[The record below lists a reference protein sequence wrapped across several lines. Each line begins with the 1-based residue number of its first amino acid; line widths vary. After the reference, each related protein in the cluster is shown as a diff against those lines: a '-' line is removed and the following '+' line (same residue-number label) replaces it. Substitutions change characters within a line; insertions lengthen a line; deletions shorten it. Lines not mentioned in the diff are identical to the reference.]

1 MKLALIETLKIK
13 KQDLKG
19 LLDCGATAHAKQSWL
34 FLPENPQNRVALVA
48 HIDTVHD
55 DEHERE
61 VIINGSARTLWSPQG
76 LGADDRAGVWA
87 ALRLFN
93 SVEEPLRPIILF
105 TDLEECGGHG
115 AKEAVQ
121 IFGGELSMATFL
133 VELDRKGDRECV
145 FYNAEP
151 AAFVDYIE
159 TFGFIRNKGKFSDIS
174 IISPGVN
181 RCGVNLSIGYHHAH
195 TRKEYLD
202 LTHMDNT
209 LKALPALLKD
219 NYEKRKIW
227 LLDAACPC

>member
-1 MKLALIETLKIK
+1 MQLTLIETLKIK
-13 KQDLKG
+13 KQDLQE
-19 LLDCGATAHAKQSWL
+19 LLDREATAHGEQSWL
-34 FLPENPQNRVALVA
+34 FLPKNPTNRVALVA

-61 VIINGSARTLWSPQG
+61 VIINEAVRTLWSPQG

-87 ALRLFN
+87 ALMIFN
-93 SVEEPLRPIILF
+93 SVEEPLRPIVLL

-121 IFGGELSMATFL
+121 IFGDKLSMATFL
-133 VELDRKGDRECV
+133 VELDRKGNRECV

-151 AAFVDYIE
+151 PEFVDYIE
-159 TFGFIRNKGKFSDIS
+159 TFGFARNNGKFSDIS
-174 IISPGVN
+174 IISPAVN

-195 TRKEYLD
+195 TRKEYLS

-209 LKALPALLKD
+209 IEALPALLTD
-219 NYEKRKIW
+219 NCEKRKVW
-227 LLDAACPC
+227 FLDAEVPR